1 MKIVSSIPVTPVKST
16 RSVSV
21 MVRLSV
27 RNRCPG
33 ESCSQVKPRPSVCMQ
48 ISPDHLPCLAHL
60 VARMSEAISGDAL
73 PAFRFA
79 DAGYYLVNV
88 RQHVLDQSSELLHR
102 ITHGGNAKGDA
113 PAARRLEPFDVL
125 GAFPR
130 RAVS

>member
-27 RNRCPG
+27 RKRCPG

-48 ISPDHLPCLAHL
+48 VSPDHLPCLADL
-60 VARMSEAISGDAL
+60 VARTSEATSGAAI

-79 DAGYYLVNV
+79 HAGYELINV
-88 RQHVLDQSSELLHR
+88 RQHVFDQSPELLHR
-102 ITHGGNAKGDA
+102 ITHGGDAKGDA

-125 GAFPR
+125 DAF
-130 RAVS
+130 